1 MRSGYCTERLA
12 AFVARDPSYST
23 LLMLDRDK
31 KSMAA
36 EWAILEGAT
45 VSLLAKVTHT
55 IAAPS
60 DDYREMKRLPVL
72 GVRGVKPIVVF

>member
-1 MRSGYCTERLA
+1 
-12 AFVARDPSYST
+12 
-23 LLMLDRDK
+23 
-31 KSMAA
+31 MAA

-55 IAAPS
+55 VAAPS